1 MSCNLQDLQCIYP
14 YILALGGLAQQS
26 TIAVE
31 RYPAANGAGGRHVS
45 HNDDTRWAHIL
56 NIHKLHVYT
65 SVSSHLI

>member
-45 HNDDTRWAHIL
+45 HNDDTR
-56 NIHKLHVYT
+56 
-65 SVSSHLI
+65 